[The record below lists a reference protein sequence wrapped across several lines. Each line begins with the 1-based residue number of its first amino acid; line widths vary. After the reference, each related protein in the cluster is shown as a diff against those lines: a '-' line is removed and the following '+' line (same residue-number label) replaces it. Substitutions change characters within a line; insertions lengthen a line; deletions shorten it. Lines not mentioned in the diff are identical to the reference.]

1 MVLMTMIARVFD
13 GLPLAASVQEDEQ
26 TGKNILEYQNQ
37 AKRLFKTLSENSPGR
52 CSLETGN
59 GNFLFHYVIEQQ
71 TCFLTLTERQ
81 FSKKQAYSFLD
92 DLATEFHSQYGHKIN
107 TATRP
112 YSFIEFDTY
121 IQKAKKSYSDTRGR
135 RNLNNLNNEL
145 QDVQRIMVQNIDDVL
160 QRGAVLSELESKSL
174 NLTEQ
179 SRKYRKD
186 AESLNATSWAVI
198 AGAGGGI
205 SLLILFLYFWVF

>member
-37 AKRLFKTLSENSPGR
+37 AKRLFKTLNESSPNR

-59 GNFLFHYVIEQQ
+59 GNFHFHYIIEQQ
-71 TCFLTLTERQ
+71 TCFLTLTERG
-81 FSKKQAYSFLD
+81 FSKKVAYSFLD
-92 DLATEFHSQYGHKIN
+92 DLAAEFHSQYGHKIN

-121 IQKAKKSYSDTRGR
+121 IQKAKKNYGDARGR
-135 RNLNNLNNEL
+135 RNLTNLNTEL

-160 QRGAVLSELESKSL
+160 QRGAVLSELENKSQ
-174 NLTEQ
+174 NLTEM
-179 SRKYRKD
+179 SSKYRKD
-186 AESLNATSWAVI
+186 AESLNATSLAVI
-198 AGAGGGI
+198 AGACGGGL
-205 SLLILFLYFWVF
+205 LLILFLYFWVF

>member
-1 MVLMTMIARVFD
+1 MIARVFD

-37 AKRLFKTLSENSPGR
+37 AKRLFKTLGENSPQR

-145 QDVQRIMVQNIDDVL
+145 IDVQRIMVENIDVVL
-160 QRGAVLSELESKSL
+160 QRGAVLSELEKTSQ
-174 NLTEQ
+174 NLTEM
-179 SRKYRKD
+179 SWNYRTD

-198 AGAGGGI
+198 AGAGI
-205 SLLILFLYFWVF
+205 SLLILCLYFWVF